1 MGFQTKSTF
10 DMLCPDGE
18 FDCTK
23 GSTWKIVWPDK
34 PNPPKPEEAAPLPA
48 RTLPTATPVKINVT
62 SAGKKVPTD
71 YPPAPPAPIPAAPKP
86 LPPAPPAPKATRAPE
101 KPPKSQQTLEKESE
115 KRTEEKESGKDG
127 KTELWSKIG
136 AEWSICCFNR
146 CTCSKTCYFFVLFTL
161 ANLFYCFPRVCFRN
175 EKVNLYQKVNFLGK
189 HCDRYLFYEVREQIW

>member
-1 MGFQTKSTF
+1 MCLPRNTNKFYFFLTVDFLLVFSRHFVGSRESTFSFRIQEEREIMGFQTKSTF

-127 KTELWSKIG
+127 KTEL
-136 AEWSICCFNR
+136 
-146 CTCSKTCYFFVLFTL
+146 
-161 ANLFYCFPRVCFRN
+161 
-175 EKVNLYQKVNFLGK
+175 
-189 HCDRYLFYEVREQIW
+189 